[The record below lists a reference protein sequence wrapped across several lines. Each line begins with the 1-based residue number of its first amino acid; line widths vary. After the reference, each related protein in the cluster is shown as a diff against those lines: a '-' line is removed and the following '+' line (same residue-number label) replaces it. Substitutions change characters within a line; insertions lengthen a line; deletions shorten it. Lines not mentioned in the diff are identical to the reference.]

1 MHARRMVDVVAD
13 VFRDRSFAFEL
24 GHGLSFKYKQKLNK
38 LVTDHG
44 GKISFMVNK
53 KVNILPPT
61 SKISPQC

>member
-1 MHARRMVDVVAD
+1 MVAD